1 MDQIFDTKLLL
12 LIPWWDNF
20 MVVYDNKYAYN
31 LEIYP
36 EVFMEEIIIWG
47 LLQHIWEGRKWVRI
61 LVNELD
67 HKSII
72 VESG

>member
-1 MDQIFDTKLLL
+1 
-12 LIPWWDNF
+12 

>member
-1 MDQIFDTKLLL
+1 
-12 LIPWWDNF
+12 
-20 MVVYDNKYAYN
+20 MVVYDNKYVYN